1 MEDGRRGLGPAA
13 GEARPD
19 QGCGPHGAAS
29 SSLFSWVR
37 INGRNLPA
45 NAMNA
50 SSANTASQCRRGP
63 RGLFVLPDVKAVLA
77 ELASG

>member
-1 MEDGRRGLGPAA
+1 M
-13 GEARPD
+13 
-19 QGCGPHGAAS
+19 
-29 SSLFSWVR
+29 FSWVR